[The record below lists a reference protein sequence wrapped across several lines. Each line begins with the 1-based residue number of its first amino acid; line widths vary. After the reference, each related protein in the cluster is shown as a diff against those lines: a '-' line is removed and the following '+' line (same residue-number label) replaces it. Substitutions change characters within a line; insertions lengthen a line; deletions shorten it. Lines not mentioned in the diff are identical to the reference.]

1 MRAVVD
7 TNVVA
12 YYLLGNPQFGAE
24 AREFWKS
31 LREPLAPALW
41 EAELANVVWMSVRL
55 GVLPSVEGTAK
66 LRLAR
71 HLGIHT
77 VATRALWHGALL
89 RSVETGIAVYD
100 TLFVELAER
109 EQAPLV
115 TFDRRLLEGWPALAR
130 RPAELGA
137 RS

>member
-24 AREFWKS
+24 ASELWQS

-66 LRLAR
+66 LHLAR
-71 HLGIHT
+71 HLGIRT

-89 RSVETGIAVYD
+89 RSIETGVAVYD

-115 TFDRRLLEGWPALAR
+115 TFDRRLLERWPDLAC
-130 RPAELGA
+130 RPAELWA
-137 RS
+137 R

>member
-12 YYLLGNPQFGAE
+12 YYLLGNSQFGAE
-24 AREFWKS
+24 TREFWQR
-31 LREPLAPALW
+31 LREPLAPSLW

-55 GVLPSVEGTAK
+55 GVIPSVEGTAK
-66 LRLAR
+66 LHLAR
-71 HLGIHT
+71 HLRIHT

-89 RSVETGIAVYD
+89 RSVETGVAVYD

-109 EQAPLV
+109 EGAPLV
-115 TFDRRLLEGWPALAR
+115 TFDRRLLKNWPAIAC
-130 RPAELGA
+130 RPLSFG
-137 RS
+137 R

>member
-12 YYLLGNPQFGAE
+12 YCLLGNPQFGAE
-24 AREFWKS
+24 ARDFWQS
-31 LREPLAPALW
+31 LREPLAPAVW

-66 LRLAR
+66 LHLAR

-89 RSVETGIAVYD
+89 RSVETGVAVYD

-115 TFDRRLLEGWPALAR
+115 TFDRRLLERWPTLAR
-130 RPAELGA
+130 RPAELGT
-137 RS
+137 R